1 MAAGGVVAV
10 VLAGWAVFRVT
21 YLDAYRI
28 DGLSADLLTLAGFAG
43 IATLVFGVWICW
55 RRVGFTVFRIVSV
68 VFGAIGVFT
77 WPWLDYL
84 SG

>member
-1 MAAGGVVAV
+1 MAAGGVIAV

-21 YLDAYRI
+21 YLGAYRI
-28 DGLSADLLTLAGFAG
+28 DALSADLLTLAGFAG
-43 IATLVFGVWICW
+43 IATLVFGVWICL
-55 RRVGFTVFRIVSV
+55 RRVGFIVFRIVSV